1 MSSMIMISPIPDRLP
16 CTNVVGRC
24 GVSADKTNQNKP
36 VPFWQ
41 VENGVK

>member
-24 GVSADKTNQNKP
+24 GVSADKTDQNKP
-36 VPFWQ
+36 FPFW
-41 VENGVK
+41 